1 MNAISDVT
9 TPALHIEGLKKSFG
23 KTEIIR
29 GIDLSIGKSERHAII
44 GPNGAGKSTLF
55 NLITARFAPTAGRVS
70 LHGQNLAGLMP
81 YEINRLGLSRSFQIT
96 NIFPK
101 MTVFENVR
109 CALLW
114 SKGYK
119 YSFWNLVGRSRDLTE
134 GAEAI
139 LEQINLTAR
148 RDLPAGVLSYAEQ
161 RALEIGITI
170 AGGADVIM
178 LDEPTAGMSH
188 SETDYIVELIRKVTE
203 GKTLV
208 MVEHDMGVV
217 FGLADQISVLVYG
230 EIIAT
235 GKPEDVRG
243 NPRVQEAYL
252 GAALETEH

>member
-1 MNAISDVT
+1 MSS
-9 TPALHIEGLKKSFG
+9 ALKLTDLRKSFG

-29 GIDLSIGKSERHAII
+29 GVNLDIAQGERHAII

-55 NLITARFAPTAGRVS
+55 NLITGRFPQTGGTVQ
-70 LHGQNLAGLMP
+70 LKGQDLAGMAP
-81 YEINRLGLSRSFQIT
+81 FQINRLGLSRSFQIT
-96 NIFPK
+96 NIFPR

-114 SKGYK
+114 AQGYK
-119 YSFWNLVGRSRDLTE
+119 YSFWNMVSKSRALNL
-134 GAEAI
+134 GADEI
-139 LEQINLTAR
+139 LEQINLTGR

-188 SETDYIVELIRKVTE
+188 SETDYIVDLIRKVTV

-217 FGLADQISVLVYG
+217 FGLADRISVLVYG

-235 GKPEDVRG
+235 GKPEDVRAD
-243 NPRVQEAYL
+243 PKVQEAYL
-252 GAALETEH
+252 GAALEAEH